1 MAKTRRSY
9 KGGAAS
15 TTIGTSIAAS
25 GATTFTIAAYTGWPY
40 GSAPFFVVVEPGTS
54 NEEKMLVT
62 RTGSTDTTINI
73 YSTPSVAANRGM
85 DGTTSYLHASGSTVY
100 PVFTAT
106 DADEA
111 NELAS
116 TLTTQGDILIHGA
129 STFGRVGIGTAAQV
143 LRVNSSATAPEWG
156 QVATAGI
163 ADDAVTAAKIATGAV
178 GADEIAANA
187 VGASEL
193 ADDAV
198 DTAAIVNLAVTT
210 GKLAD
215 GAVTTA
221 KITDANVIAS
231 KLATDSVTT
240 AKIVDANV
248 TTAKILDSNVTTG
261 KIADSNV
268 TLAKLAAAVQN
279 LLVPAGVIVSTLKST
294 ADTGWIA
301 LNGTPVAGAQSAY
314 PALYSAT
321 SGISGW
327 WSGGTFTP
335 PNMTNKMLEGVGA
348 TAVGQPGGSNTAT
361 LGVSNL
367 PAHTHTTT
375 LTNGSLVVRQDGAG
389 DAKLTANSTYGPYN
403 TYTIS
408 ATTDGGGNGT
418 ATGDAV
424 TVTNAHIAVYF
435 QIKAH

>member
-15 TTIGTSIAAS
+15 TTTTTSIAAS
-25 GATTFTIAAYTGWPY
+25 GATTFVITAYTGWPY

-62 RTGSTDTTINI
+62 RSGATDTGVNI
-73 YSTPSVAANRGM
+73 YTTPSVAANRGM
-85 DGTTSYLHASGSTVY
+85 DGTTAFLHASGSTIY

-111 NELAS
+111 NEIAS

-143 LRVNSSATAPEWG
+143 LKVNSSATAPEWG

-163 ADDAVTAAKIATGAV
+163 ADDAITAAKIATGAV

-215 GAVTTA
+215 SAVTSA
-221 KITDANVIAS
+221 KIADGT
-231 KLATDSVTT
+231 
-240 AKIVDANV
+240 IVDADINASAAITLTKLGTGV
-248 TTAKILDSNVTTG
+248 LPTTITVASANLVDGTIVD
-261 KIADSNV
+261 ADIN
-268 TLAKLAAAVQN
+268 AAA
-279 LLVPAGVIVSTLKST
+279 AITKTKISGTAITA
-294 ADTGWIA
+294 ADTGTVTSTMIA
-301 LNGTPVAGAQSAY
+301 DGTILNADVNASAGITAGKLAGVFTT
-314 PALYSAT
+314 A
-321 SGISGW
+321 SGA
-327 WSGGTFTP
+327 
-335 PNMTNKMLEGVGA
+335 NK
-348 TAVGQPGGSNTAT
+348 TI
-361 LGVSNL
+361 
-367 PAHTHTTT
+367 
-375 LTNGSLVVRQDGAG
+375 
-389 DAKLTANSTYGPYN
+389 
-403 TYTIS
+403 TIS
-408 ATTDGGGNGT
+408 TASPTGGADG
-418 ATGDAV
+418 D
-424 TVTNAHIAVYF
+424 IWFKY
-435 QIKAH
+435 

>member
-15 TTIGTSIAAS
+15 TTTGTSIAAS

-62 RTGSTDTTINI
+62 RTGATDTTINI
-73 YSTPSVAANRGM
+73 YATPSVAANRGM

-111 NELAS
+111 NEIAS

-129 STFGRVGIGTAAQV
+129 STFDRVGIGTAAQV

-163 ADDAVTAAKIATGAV
+163 ADDAITAAKIATGAV

-215 GAVTTA
+215 SAVTSA
-221 KITDANVIAS
+221 KIADGT
-231 KLATDSVTT
+231 
-240 AKIVDANV
+240 IVDADINASAAITLTKLGTGALP
-248 TTAKILDSNVTTG
+248 TTITVASANLVDGTIVD
-261 KIADSNV
+261 ADIN
-268 TLAKLAAAVQN
+268 AAA
-279 LLVPAGVIVSTLKST
+279 AITKTKISGTAITA
-294 ADTGWIA
+294 ADTGTVTSTMILDGTI
-301 LNGTPVAGAQSAY
+301 LNADVNASAGITAGKLAGVFT
-314 PALYSAT
+314 T
-321 SGISGW
+321 SSGA
-327 WSGGTFTP
+327 
-335 PNMTNKMLEGVGA
+335 NK
-348 TAVGQPGGSNTAT
+348 TI
-361 LGVSNL
+361 
-367 PAHTHTTT
+367 
-375 LTNGSLVVRQDGAG
+375 
-389 DAKLTANSTYGPYN
+389 
-403 TYTIS
+403 TIS
-408 ATTDGGGNGT
+408 ASAPTGGADG
-418 ATGDAV
+418 D
-424 TVTNAHIAVYF
+424 IWFKY
-435 QIKAH
+435 

>member
-9 KGGAAS
+9 QGGAAS

-25 GATTFTIAAYTGWPY
+25 GATTFTITAYTGWPY

-62 RTGSTDTTINI
+62 RSGATDTGVNI
-73 YSTPSVAANRGM
+73 YTTPSVAANRGM
-85 DGTTSYLHASGSTVY
+85 DGTTAFLHAAGSTIY

-111 NELAS
+111 NEIAS

-143 LRVNSSATAPEWG
+143 LKVNSSATAPEWG

-163 ADDAVTAAKIATGAV
+163 ADDAITAAKIATGAV

-215 GAVTTA
+215 SAVTSA
-221 KITDANVIAS
+221 KIADGT
-231 KLATDSVTT
+231 
-240 AKIVDANV
+240 IVDADINASAAITLTKLGTGV
-248 TTAKILDSNVTTG
+248 LPTTITVASANLVDGTIVD
-261 KIADSNV
+261 ADIN
-268 TLAKLAAAVQN
+268 AAA
-279 LLVPAGVIVSTLKST
+279 AITKTKISGTAITA
-294 ADTGWIA
+294 ADTGTVTSTMILDGTI
-301 LNGTPVAGAQSAY
+301 LNADVNASAGITAGKLAGVFTT
-314 PALYSAT
+314 A
-321 SGISGW
+321 SGA
-327 WSGGTFTP
+327 
-335 PNMTNKMLEGVGA
+335 NK
-348 TAVGQPGGSNTAT
+348 TI
-361 LGVSNL
+361 
-367 PAHTHTTT
+367 
-375 LTNGSLVVRQDGAG
+375 
-389 DAKLTANSTYGPYN
+389 
-403 TYTIS
+403 TIS
-408 ATTDGGGNGT
+408 TASPTGGADG
-418 ATGDAV
+418 D
-424 TVTNAHIAVYF
+424 IWFKY
-435 QIKAH
+435 

>member
-9 KGGAAS
+9 TGGAAS

-25 GATTFTIAAYTGWPY
+25 GATTFTITAYTGWPY

-62 RTGSTDTTINI
+62 RSGATDTGVNI
-73 YSTPSVAANRGM
+73 YTTPSVAANRGM
-85 DGTTSYLHASGSTVY
+85 DGTTAFLHAAGSTIY

-111 NELAS
+111 NEIAS

-143 LRVNSSATAPEWG
+143 LKVNSSATAPEWG

-163 ADDAVTAAKIATGAV
+163 ADDAITAAKIATGAV

-215 GAVTTA
+215 SAVTSA
-221 KITDANVIAS
+221 KIADGT
-231 KLATDSVTT
+231 
-240 AKIVDANV
+240 IVDADINASAAITLTKLGTGV
-248 TTAKILDSNVTTG
+248 LPTTITVASANLVDGTIVD
-261 KIADSNV
+261 ADIN
-268 TLAKLAAAVQN
+268 AAA
-279 LLVPAGVIVSTLKST
+279 AITKTKISGTAITA
-294 ADTGWIA
+294 ADTGTVTSTMIA
-301 LNGTPVAGAQSAY
+301 DGTIVNADVNASAGITAGKLAGVFTT
-314 PALYSAT
+314 A
-321 SGISGW
+321 SGANRTITISTAGPT
-327 WSGGTFTP
+327 GGT
-335 PNMTNKMLEGVGA
+335 
-348 TAVGQPGGSNTAT
+348 
-361 LGVSNL
+361 
-367 PAHTHTTT
+367 
-375 LTNGSLVVRQDGAG
+375 DG
-389 DAKLTANSTYGPYN
+389 DIWFKY
-403 TYTIS
+403 
-408 ATTDGGGNGT
+408 
-418 ATGDAV
+418 
-424 TVTNAHIAVYF
+424 
-435 QIKAH
+435 